1 MAQLSIYNII
11 NYKELLWL
19 STNKGLISYNPSS
32 EICTLFNKHDG
43 LNTNLF
49 NINSGIATSDGKL
62 YIGSN
67 NGFTI
72 ITPEGLKNNTIK
84 PRTIFIN
91 TSEKK
96 LEDKDYTVLYKWHK
110 PFTIEFVSLSY
121 QSPVNNRYKY
131 YLEGYHENWIETN
144 WENNSVTFSNLPCG
158 KYTFWVCSSNNDG
171 VWGPT
176 NSWNIIVKEHW
187 WSSATAIWLYSI
199 IGFTIIAGFCI
210 YFLKYNAS
218 KKKNKIESNKHTMEV
233 ANFQNK
239 LDFFFNIVQE
249 IRTPVMLV
257 KNPADEIAN
266 INGLPEN
273 IRKNITLIKNNSEKL
288 FNLTDEII
296 DLSNINTENLYPTQI
311 VHLTKDIVN
320 TIKEKYQSSKIQISF
335 INEIPDNDP
344 LVNINTNAWNKVMNH
359 LLSNAVKFAKDYVE
373 VRIKSDKNNVIVA
386 IHDNGIGIS
395 ESDKD
400 KIFNAFWCYNKTN
413 NENTTRFG
421 LGLTISKLL
430 LHNMNM
436 DLNIESRVNEFTTFC
451 ISIPLCEKESTDNV
465 CHEIKPIITTNNED
479 NFNSKPRNN
488 IKILIADSDIDFQ
501 LYISSIL
508 SKYYTIATADDG
520 EEVLQIVS
528 SEFKPDIIICDVM
541 LPKIDGINICKHLK
555 NNEDLSYIP
564 IVIISNDN
572 IKIKAQCFQN
582 GAEMVIDKP
591 VDIMFLNMI
600 ILNILDKRNILW
612 ESFNKHPYILQ
623 PKFNDNNEEQ
633 FIKRFNDL
641 VLQYISKH
649 DLTVDDIAYEIHM
662 SRSALYKKV
671 KDITGMTPNNYIKTI
686 RLRRAAELLN
696 QQDYKIN
703 EISWLVGFSNHSYFT
718 KCFTEY
724 FGMLPKEYI
733 AEKMKGNNDEPIV
746 LDNTKES
753 LTK

>member
-1 MAQLSIYNII
+1 
-11 NYKELLWL
+11 
-19 STNKGLISYNPSS
+19 
-32 EICTLFNKHDG
+32 
-43 LNTNLF
+43 
-49 NINSGIATSDGKL
+49 
-62 YIGSN
+62 
-67 NGFTI
+67 
-72 ITPEGLKNNTIK
+72 
-84 PRTIFIN
+84 
-91 TSEKK
+91 
-96 LEDKDYTVLYKWHK
+96 
-110 PFTIEFVSLSY
+110 
-121 QSPVNNRYKY
+121 
-131 YLEGYHENWIETN
+131 
-144 WENNSVTFSNLPCG
+144 
-158 KYTFWVCSSNNDG
+158 
-171 VWGPT
+171 
-176 NSWNIIVKEHW
+176 
-187 WSSATAIWLYSI
+187 
-199 IGFTIIAGFCI
+199 
-210 YFLKYNAS
+210 
-218 KKKNKIESNKHTMEV
+218 
-233 ANFQNK
+233 
-239 LDFFFNIVQE
+239 
-249 IRTPVMLV
+249 
-257 KNPADEIAN
+257 
-266 INGLPEN
+266 
-273 IRKNITLIKNNSEKL
+273 
-288 FNLTDEII
+288 
-296 DLSNINTENLYPTQI
+296 
-311 VHLTKDIVN
+311 
-320 TIKEKYQSSKIQISF
+320 
-335 INEIPDNDP
+335 
-344 LVNINTNAWNKVMNH
+344 
-359 LLSNAVKFAKDYVE
+359 
-373 VRIKSDKNNVIVA
+373 
-386 IHDNGIGIS
+386 
-395 ESDKD
+395 
-400 KIFNAFWCYNKTN
+400 
-413 NENTTRFG
+413 
-421 LGLTISKLL
+421 
-430 LHNMNM
+430 M